1 MKAVI
6 MAGGEGTRLRPVTCR
21 RPKPMAPIANRPL
34 MEHILGLIRKAG
46 VDTAYATVH
55 YLADEIEA
63 YFGDGARW
71 GVNLHYSVEDTPLGT
86 AGSVKRLDHELDG
99 TFLVVSG
106 DALTDIDLAKAVA
119 FHKQK
124 KAVVTIVLAR
134 VAQPLEFGVVI
145 TEEDG
150 SVQRFLEKPGWGEV
164 FSDTVNTGIY
174 VLEPE
179 VLAQMQPGQVVDF
192 SRDLFPALM
201 EQGKPLYGYVAEGY
215 WSDVGSLSQYM
226 QAHVD
231 ALERK
236 VSLDIPGEQI
246 APGIWV
252 GQGTRI
258 HPTARIEAPLV
269 IGRNCII
276 GEQATILP
284 LTSLGGNCVVE
295 AGATLERSIIW
306 ENVYVGR
313 GAHLHGA
320 IVGAGT
326 LIKAQAH
333 VHEGA
338 VVGDSCLLGEGTV
351 IYADVKLWP
360 HKVTDTGAK
369 VTMSLV
375 WGAKW
380 PGSLFTGP
388 GVRGLANVEITP
400 EFATRLGAAFGASL
414 ERGTQVVTSR
424 DIHPVSRMTKRAM
437 IAGLM
442 SVGANILDLRTMP
455 APVSRHAAL
464 VSGAA
469 GGVHVSLWAQ
479 NPDEVLIEFFD
490 GRGRALGRAAERK
503 LEGIFF
509 REDFRRCH
517 RDEVGNLEFLGRAV
531 EAYTSDFLGWV
542 DADAIRDA
550 QPRIVVDYSHGALS
564 LFMPVLLGRM
574 GCEAIALNAFVDPTR
589 EPVPWQVRCREL
601 GHVSSLVIAYRA
613 RCGVVIDGQGERLAM
628 VDETGHPLSGDE
640 LLNVMTYLAL
650 GTVRRGRDSAEPTP
664 PKATKAEAAASL
676 PRSRKVAVPV
686 TATSAIERTC
696 EALGGECVRTKA
708 DRRSLAE
715 ACNDED
721 VIFGGDPRG
730 GFIFPQM
737 HAALDAMASL
747 GKLLEM
753 LVRQQSSLSCV
764 RESLR
769 PVYKAEQSVECAW
782 ERKGAI
788 MREMH
793 AHSSGMK
800 VEHIDG
806 VKVWRDG
813 SWVLVLPDASGPL
826 VHVIAEGGSADEAA
840 SLVSEH
846 VSLVQTWAQSP

>member
-21 RPKPMAPIANRPL
+21 RPKPMAPVANRPL
-34 MEHILGLIRKAG
+34 MEHILTLIKSAG
-46 VDTAYATVH
+46 VHTAFATVH

-63 YFGDGARW
+63 YFGDGAPW
-71 GVNLHYSVEDTPLGT
+71 GLSLRYSVEDTPVGT
-86 AGSVKRLDHELDG
+86 AGSVKRLEGDLRE

-106 DALTDIDLAKAVA
+106 DALTDIDLAGAVA
-119 FHKQK
+119 FHRER
-124 KAVVTIVLAR
+124 KALATIVLAR
-134 VAQPLEFGVVI
+134 VEQPLEFGVVI
-145 TEEDG
+145 TGEDG
-150 SVQRFLEKPGWGEV
+150 RIRRFLEKPGWGEV

-174 VLEPE
+174 VLEPQ
-179 VLAQMQPGQVVDF
+179 VLERIPAERVVDF
-192 SRDLFPALM
+192 SRDLFPLLL
-201 EQGKPLYGYVAEGY
+201 EEGLPLYGYVAEGY

-231 ALERK
+231 ALERR
-236 VSLDIPGEQI
+236 VALDIPGEEI
-246 APGIWV
+246 EPGIWV
-252 GQGTRI
+252 GPGTRI
-258 HPTARIEAPLV
+258 HPEALIQPPLV
-269 IGRNCII
+269 IGRNCIV
-276 GEQATILP
+276 GEKASLLP
-284 LTSLGGNCVVE
+284 LTTLGDNCVVE
-295 AGATLERSIIW
+295 PGATLERSIIW
-306 ENVYVGR
+306 ENVYIGR
-313 GAHLHGA
+313 GAHVHGA
-320 IVGAGT
+320 ILGSGVLA
-326 LIKAQAH
+326 KAQAH

-338 VVGDSCLLGEGTV
+338 VVGDGCMLGEGTV
-351 IYADVKLWP
+351 IQPDVKLWP
-360 HKVTDTGAK
+360 HKVTETGAK

-375 WGAKW
+375 WGGKW
-380 PGSLFTGP
+380 PGSLFSGP

-414 ERGTQVVTSR
+414 ERRVQVVTSR

-442 SVGANILDLRTMP
+442 SVGTSILDLRTMP

-490 GRGRALGRAAERK
+490 GQGRALGRAAERK
-503 LEGIFF
+503 LEAIFF
-509 REDFRRCH
+509 REDFRRSH

-531 EAYTSDFLGWV
+531 EAYTNDFLAWV
-542 DADAIRDA
+542 DAEAIRSA
-550 QPRIVVDYSHGALS
+550 QPKIVVDYSHGALS

-589 EPVPWQVRCREL
+589 EPVSWQVRSREL
-601 GHVSSLVIAYRA
+601 GHVSSLVTAYRA
-613 RCGVVIDGQGERLAM
+613 RCGVVIDGQGERLAV
-628 VDETGHPLSGDE
+628 VDETGRPLTGDE

-650 GTVRRGRDSAEPTP
+650 STQAPG
-664 PKATKAEAAASL
+664 
-676 PRSRKVAVPV
+676 KVAVPV
-686 TATSAIERTC
+686 TATSAIEKTC
-696 EALGGECVRTKA
+696 EALGGECIRTRA

-715 ACNDED
+715 ACSADD

-764 RESLR
+764 RDSLR
-769 PVYKAEQSVECAW
+769 PVFKAEESVECPW

-793 AHSSGMK
+793 AYSAGMK

-806 VKVWRDG
+806 VKVWRDE
-813 SWVLVLPDASGPL
+813 SWVLVLPDASGPV
-826 VHVIAEGGSADEAA
+826 VHVIAEGRSPDEAR
-840 SLVSEH
+840 SLVDEH
-846 VSLVQTWAQSP
+846 VALVRRWSQSP